1 MSYSQFTLAT
11 VKKAF
16 DLITIEEANLFA
28 KVSKIKCSE
37 YLAEMLQYNVPL
49 ALASNTEKARS
60 EMIITPILIEV
71 RKQLNGNCN
80 LFSGVEFEV
89 ESDKGLTGYCDF
101 ILSDSPEKLFV
112 AAPVIMLV
120 EAKNENIKGGLGQC
134 IAEMVAAQL
143 FNERDGNKIPII
155 YGAVT
160 IGTIWQFLKLTGKE
174 VAIDLSEYYL
184 TEIEQ
189 ILGILVTAI
198 QKNQNL
204 IQTIK

>member
-16 DLITIEEANLFA
+16 NLTTSEEVELFA
-28 KVSKIKCSE
+28 PVSKIKCSE

-60 EMIITPILIEV
+60 EMIISPILIEI
-71 RKQLNGNCN
+71 RKQLNAGFN
-80 LFSGVEFEV
+80 LFSGIEFDV
-89 ESDKGLTGYCDF
+89 ESAKGLTGYCDF
-101 ILSDSPEKLFV
+101 ILSHSPEKLFV

-134 IAEMVAAQL
+134 IAEMVAAQI
-143 FNERDGNKIPII
+143 FNEREGNEISTI

-160 IGTIWQFLKLTGKE
+160 IGTIWQFLKLTDKGVE
-174 VAIDLSEYYL
+174 IDLSEYYL
-184 TEIEQ
+184 TEIDK
-189 ILGILVTAI
+189 ILGILISAI
-198 QKNQNL
+198 QENQ
-204 IQTIK
+204 